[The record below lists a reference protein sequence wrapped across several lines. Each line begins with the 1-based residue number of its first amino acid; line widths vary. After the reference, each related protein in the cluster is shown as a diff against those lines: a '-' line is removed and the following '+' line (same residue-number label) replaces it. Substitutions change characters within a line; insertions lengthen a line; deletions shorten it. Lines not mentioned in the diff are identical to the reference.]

1 MIQDSD
7 ENILLKSD
15 IVTKALQCVE
25 CFTECYTMDARK
37 LKSNHIESWSNESL
51 YDMDL
56 VRNFYNSRTPA
67 LRKHLKK
74 HDITV
79 SVKQQFGFNSSDS
92 ITYSFHWNGR
102 YLFTLRLFF
111 TNKNI
116 SKRTYE
122 DLQYDVVTE
131 ENSVVSLQTLNLTYD
146 TIYRRTSDR

>member
-7 ENILLKSD
+7 ENILLRSD
-15 IVTKALQCVE
+15 INTKALQCVE

-37 LKSNHIESWSNESL
+37 LKSAYIENWSNEAL
-51 YDMDL
+51 YDMEL

-67 LRKHLKK
+67 FRKHLKK
-74 HDITV
+74 HGITV
-79 SVKQQFGFNSSDS
+79 SVKQQFSFNSSDS
-92 ITYSFHWNGR
+92 ITYAFHWNGR

-131 ENSVVSLQTLNLTYD
+131 EKGAVDFQTLNLNYD
-146 TIYRRTSDR
+146 SIYRRTS

>member
-7 ENILLKSD
+7 ENILLRSD
-15 IVTKALQCVE
+15 INMKALQCVE

-37 LKSNHIESWSNESL
+37 LKSVYIENWSNEAL

-67 LRKHLKK
+67 FRKHLKK

-79 SVKQQFGFNSSDS
+79 SVKQQFSFNSSDS
-92 ITYSFHWNGR
+92 ITYAFHWNGR

-116 SKRTYE
+116 GKRTYE

-131 ENSVVSLQTLNLTYD
+131 EKGAVDFQTLNLTHD
-146 TIYRRTSDR
+146 TIYRRTS